1 MKGFL
6 VGLVIVAC
14 NLAGCNNKL
23 EKPVSEQL
31 QQPKKMAVAVVD
43 RIDAEDFQA
52 YKQAV
57 APTNQATEWSESSLL
72 NWSTFTMDFPD
83 DDHVAKQFA
92 DAFAARPCRL
102 TAQLRDDVE
111 MLTEQWLHQHAGHD
125 DVAIKKHGL
134 EIAVGGYRD
143 DGLIRMKLA
152 FTIDQK

>member
-14 NLAGCNNKL
+14 TLTGCNKKL
-23 EKPVSEQL
+23 EKPVSAQ
-31 QQPKKMAVAVVD
+31 QQPKEMAVAVVD
-43 RIDAEDFQA
+43 RIDADDFQA
-52 YKQAV
+52 YKQAA
-57 APTNQATEWSESSLL
+57 APANQAAEWSESSLL

-92 DAFAARPCRL
+92 DAFAARPCTL

-111 MLTEQWLHQHAGHD
+111 MLTEQWLHQHAVQD
-125 DVAIKKHGL
+125 DLVIKKHGL
-134 EIAVGGYRD
+134 EIAIGGYRA